1 MLGRLKSLIKVQS
14 LTKIY
19 SNGKGIRDVS
29 FDVMEG
35 EVFGFLGPNGAGKT
49 TTLRH
54 LMGFVNP
61 STGKATINGL
71 DCRSDAAQIQK
82 NLGYVPGEIAF
93 YDNMT
98 GNQFL
103 TFIDELRG
111 RRDNIRRS
119 QLMSRF
125 ELESDRKIRKMS
137 KGMKQKVALIAAFM
151 HDPAVLI
158 LDEPT
163 SGLDPLMQKRFVELI
178 IEERNRGKTI
188 LMSSHL
194 FDEID
199 QSCER
204 VGIIREGKIV
214 AVENIQSLKE
224 ALPQSFLITMEDE
237 EDMNILR
244 NSGLVYIQ
252 RGPLLVEIS
261 VKKDYDQMLRTL
273 TQCKVAHMV
282 SSPQTLEQIF
292 MGFYGKER

>member
-1 MLGRLKSLIKVQS
+1 MIKVQS
-14 LTKIY
+14 LTKVY
-19 SNGKGIRDVS
+19 SNGKGIRNVS
-29 FDVMEG
+29 FDVKEG

-61 STGKATINGL
+61 SSGKASIHGL
-71 DCRSDAAQIQK
+71 DCRRNAAQIQK
-82 NLGYVPGEIAF
+82 NLGYLPGEIAF

-98 GNQFL
+98 GIQFL

-111 RRDNIRRS
+111 RKDHLRRD
-119 QLMSRF
+119 QLMARF

-137 KGMKQKVALIAAFM
+137 KGMKQKVGLIAAFM

-178 IEERNRGKTI
+178 IDERNRGKTI

-194 FDEID
+194 FNEID
-199 QSCER
+199 HTCER
-204 VGIIREGKIV
+204 AGIIREGEIV
-214 AVENIQSLKE
+214 TVENIRTLKG
-224 ALPQSFLITMEDE
+224 ALPQSFIVTLADG
-237 EDMNILR
+237 EDMKILR
-244 NSGLVYIQ
+244 NSGLHYTQ
-252 RGPLLVEIS
+252 RDPLVVEIMI
-261 VKKDYDQMLRTL
+261 KEDYDPMLRTL
-273 TQCKVAHMV
+273 SQCKVVHMV

-292 MGFYGKER
+292 MGFYGKEHE

>member
-1 MLGRLKSLIKVQS
+1 LIKVQS

-19 SNGKGIRDVS
+19 SNGKGIRNVS
-29 FDVMEG
+29 FDVKEG

-61 STGKATINGL
+61 SSGMASINGL

-82 NLGYVPGEIAF
+82 NLGYLPGEIAF

-111 RRDNIRRS
+111 RKDNLRRG
-119 QLMSRF
+119 QLMTRF

-151 HDPAVLI
+151 HDPAVII

-199 QSCER
+199 HTCER
-204 VGIIREGKIV
+204 AGIIREGEIV
-214 AVENIQSLKE
+214 AVENIHLLKE
-224 ALPQSFLITMEDE
+224 ALPQSFVVTLADE
-237 EDMNILR
+237 EDIKTLR
-244 NSGLVYIQ
+244 NSDLDFIQ
-252 RGPLLVEIS
+252 RTSLIVEII
-261 VKKDYDQMLRTL
+261 VKKDYDLMLRTL
-273 TQCKVAHMV
+273 TQCKVTHMV